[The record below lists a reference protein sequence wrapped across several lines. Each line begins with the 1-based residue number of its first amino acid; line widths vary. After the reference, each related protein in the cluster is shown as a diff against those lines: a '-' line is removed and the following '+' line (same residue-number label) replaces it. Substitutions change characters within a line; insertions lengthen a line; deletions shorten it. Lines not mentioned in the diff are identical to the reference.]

1 MKLKDKAVLI
11 TGAGS
16 GLGREMAL
24 VFAREGAKIGVNDV
38 RPEAAHNVV
47 TEVERAGG
55 RAVRLVADVTDSAAV
70 RKIFAEFVAAFGT
83 IDVLINNAG
92 IGRVR
97 PGSEATP
104 TVDKTDADWH
114 RMIATHLDATFY
126 CTREALK
133 VMTPKQSGRI
143 INLGSIVGLTGIE
156 LAADYGAAKGGIISF
171 TKCVAREVARHGIL
185 VNCIAPGFIETPM
198 TAPLTPELRKFS
210 DSANADR
217 TFRRAARHRGR
228 GAVSRQRR
236 LVVHGRAGDQPQWR
250 LRYLN
255 NLIWILPLRHE
266 FATCDRAHRRR
277 NGAIVFPARA
287 RDAGNR
293 RYRRA

>member
-11 TGAGS
+11 TGGGS

-24 VFAREGAKIGVNDV
+24 VFSREGARVGVNDV
-38 RPEAAHNVV
+38 RPEAAQNVT
-47 TEVERAGG
+47 TEIERAGG
-55 RAVRLVADVTDSAAV
+55 RARALIADVADSAAV
-70 RKIFAEFVAAFGT
+70 KRIFAEFIAAFGT

-104 TVDKTDADWH
+104 TVEKSDEDWH
-114 RMIATHLDATFY
+114 RMLATHLDATFY

-133 VMTPKQSGRI
+133 TMMPNRSGRI

-171 TKCVAREVARHGIL
+171 TRCVAREVVCHGIL

-198 TAPLTPELRKFS
+198 TAPLSPELRKAVLARTPIGRFGEPRDIAAAALFLACE
-210 DSANADR
+210 DSS
-217 TFRRAARHRGR
+217 FMVGQ
-228 GAVSRQRR
+228 VIS
-236 LVVHGRAGDQPQWR
+236 P
-250 LRYLN
+250 
-255 NLIWILPLRHE
+255 
-266 FATCDRAHRRR
+266 
-277 NGAIVFPARA
+277 NGGYVI
-287 RDAGNR
+287 
-293 RYRRA
+293 

>member
-1 MKLKDKAVLI
+1 MRLKDKAVLI

-24 VFAREGAKIGVNDV
+24 VFAREGAKVGVNDV
-38 RPEAAHNVV
+38 RPEAAQNVV

-55 RAVRLVADVTDSAAV
+55 RALALVADVTDSAAV
-70 RKIFAEFVAAFGT
+70 RKIFADFIAAFGT

-92 IGRVR
+92 IARVR

-104 TVDKTDADWH
+104 TADKTDEDWH
-114 RMIATHLDATFY
+114 KMIATHLDATFY

-133 VMTPKQSGRI
+133 LMIPKKSGRI

-171 TKCVAREVARHGIL
+171 TKSVAREVVGHGIL

-198 TAPLTPELRKFS
+198 TAPIT
-210 DSANADR
+210 
-217 TFRRAARHRGR
+217 G
-228 GAVSRQRR
+228 
-236 LVVHGRAGDQPQWR
+236 
-250 LRYLN
+250 
-255 NLIWILPLRHE
+255 PLRDQVISMTPIGRFGE
-266 FATCDRAHRRR
+266 PREIAAAALFLACDDSSFMVGQVVSP
-277 NGAIVFPARA
+277 NGGYVI
-287 RDAGNR
+287 
-293 RYRRA
+293 